1 PPDLC
6 RGAVAAQELAK
17 RAIDRGLEGPL
28 DAGLALE
35 QDLFA
40 EVFATE
46 DARIGVASFLEHG
59 PGKAAF
65 VGREEPEEPGGG
77 GPPRPGCAAPA
88 HTGPPYAGPAYAG
101 TAGQGAYGA
110 YVPTPRF
117 QALGG
122 LATAATVLLGVM
134 AVLALVGLGAHLNRV
149 GLVEREF

>member
-1 PPDLC
+1 MRIKGVKEGTVSKKLFAVVSVPASVNCQPVSAYASLSTVICALIFWLVSAPSPDELHPRALALAAELA
-6 RGAVAAQELAK
+6 RGAVVAQELAK

-65 VGREEPEEPGGG
+65 VGR
-77 GPPRPGCAAPA
+77 
-88 HTGPPYAGPAYAG
+88 
-101 TAGQGAYGA
+101 
-110 YVPTPRF
+110 
-117 QALGG
+117 
-122 LATAATVLLGVM
+122 
-134 AVLALVGLGAHLNRV
+134 
-149 GLVEREF
+149 